1 MTYVCFGS
9 PNKKNTHALPRRRGS
24 TAAEDGVKSGLKLEL
39 DFKMASPLGAPVTLS
54 WNGA

>member
-1 MTYVCFGS
+1 MLWES
-9 PNKKNTHALPRRRGS
+9 QQKKTHALPRRRGS